1 MLDRAGDGNRHGRKT
16 GNSDAEDGNRHGR
29 KTWNGGAEA
38 GNKRGNE
45 VRSKARRG
53 IRKAWA
59 KEEGEPGYGE
69 SLWCLLGGY
78 FWQYRRTVLVFL
90 LFSLIY
96 LGIFPLYDLETEAV
110 LYAAALCMLS
120 GLAIVGVRFCG
131 YVKEH
136 RERMRGLKNIGIE
149 YDSLSGGRNP
159 VEQDYQRMLRALGR
173 IHEAYITDMETKR
186 QETLDYYT
194 AWVHQIKTPIA
205 VMRIQLQGEDIPEH
219 QALLAELFRI
229 EQYVEMVLCYMRLN
243 SDSSDLVIKLY
254 DLDGIIRRAVHKYAP
269 QFVQKRLRLVYE
281 PVQMTVLTDE
291 KWLQFVIEQLL
302 SNAIKYTGRGTVTI
316 SVTQDKVLRVADTG
330 MGIAPE
336 DLPRIF
342 ERGFTGYNGR
352 TDRKSTGLGLY
363 LCKRAADRLSAA
375 ISVQSVPGEG
385 SVFSVDLHT
394 DPLEV
399 E

>member
-1 MLDRAGDGNRHGRKT
+1 MLDRAGK
-16 GNSDAEDGNRHGR
+16 
-29 KTWNGGAEA
+29 EA
-38 GNKRGNE
+38 GN
-45 VRSKARRG
+45 
-53 IRKAWA
+53 
-59 KEEGEPGYGE
+59 GEIWYR
-69 SLWCLLGGY
+69 LMGGY
-78 FWQYRRTVLVFL
+78 FWQYRLTVLVFL

-96 LGIFPLYDLETEAV
+96 FCIFSLYDLETEAV
-110 LYAAALCMLS
+110 LYAAALCLLV
-120 GLAIVGVRFCG
+120 GFCIVGVRFYG
-131 YVKEH
+131 YIKAH
-136 RERMRGLKNIGIE
+136 RERMRVLKNIGIE
-149 YDSLSGGRNP
+149 YDRLSGGRNP
-159 VEQDYQRMLRALGR
+159 VEQEYQRMLRALGH
-173 IHEAYITDMETKR
+173 ICENYMTDMETKR
-186 QETLDYYT
+186 QETLDYYA

-205 VMRIQLQGEDIPEH
+205 VMRMQLQGEDIPEH

-254 DLDGIIRRAVHKYAP
+254 DLDGIIRRAVHKYAS

-363 LCKRAADRLSAA
+363 LCKKAADKISAA
-375 ISVQSVPGEG
+375 ISVQSAPGEG

-394 DPLEV
+394 NPLEV